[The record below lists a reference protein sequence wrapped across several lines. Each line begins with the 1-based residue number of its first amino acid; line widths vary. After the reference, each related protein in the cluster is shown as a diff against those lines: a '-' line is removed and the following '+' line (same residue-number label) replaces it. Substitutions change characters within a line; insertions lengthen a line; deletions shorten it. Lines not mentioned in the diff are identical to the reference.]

1 MADAR
6 QSHDK
11 SKKTSTQ
18 GASSMMV
25 NQVKSQKT
33 INVKC
38 FIILSKTTL
47 TLLWFFDALLRQV
60 MPVGESK
67 KMKRR
72 GSRKSGGANGR
83 EENGD
88 KRKGEKH
95 MKGEKCDKFKKIGLA
110 HNLTIIS
117 VR

>member
-1 MADAR
+1 LGTKDSIKDTKDASMADAR

-60 MPVGESK
+60 MPCK
-67 KMKRR
+67 
-72 GSRKSGGANGR
+72 A
-83 EENGD
+83 
-88 KRKGEKH
+88 
-95 MKGEKCDKFKKIGLA
+95 C
-110 HNLTIIS
+110 
-117 VR
+117 